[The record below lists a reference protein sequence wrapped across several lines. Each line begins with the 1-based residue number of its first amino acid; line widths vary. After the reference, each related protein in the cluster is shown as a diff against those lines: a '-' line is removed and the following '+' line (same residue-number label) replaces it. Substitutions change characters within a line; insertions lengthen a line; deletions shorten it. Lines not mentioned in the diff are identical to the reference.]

1 VQRALAVAGAGRR
14 FGGGPGG
21 VADAAAAER
30 PGALEMRQRGGE
42 VFRAQQRN
50 AEAEIRVG
58 VVGSCGD
65 FAAIALHRNR
75 PFAARE
81 GGAEG
86 FRLERRDLRRRL
98 VLHAVAGLL
107 FAITAV
113 LAIAA
118 LMVLRRP
125 DLQFE
130 FMAWK
135 LGTFYVLYY
144 FAIYWAIAGAIHAA
158 HYYGEAQARE
168 ERLARERLEVLRSKL
183 NPHFLFNTLNAISTM
198 ALQQD
203 HERVTNS
210 LGLLGDMLR
219 ATLDD
224 SLPHEIPLARELD
237 LADKYLA
244 IQSIRFG
251 DRLRVR
257 RDIDPR
263 SLDALVPSMLLQ
275 PIIENAIVHGVAAK
289 PGEGWVKIETR
300 SGDDRLVLEVSD
312 SGDGFAA
319 NPGNGIGLANTR
331 ERLATLY
338 RDAHTIAL
346 QSLPGAGARVTIAIP
361 LRRGA

>member
-1 VQRALAVAGAGRR
+1 MIYSTAVKARESFLIAGLVAACATLFGIGETLQNYLRSRLWGQTFALAGSLSENVLTAFILAALTPIAFVMSRR
-14 FGGGPGG
+14 
-21 VADAAAAER
+21 
-30 PGALEMRQRGGE
+30 
-42 VFRAQQRN
+42 
-50 AEAEIRVG
+50 
-58 VVGSCGD
+58 
-65 FAAIALHRNR
+65 
-75 PFAARE
+75 
-81 GGAEG
+81 

-98 VLHAVAGLL
+98 VLHAIAGLV

-257 RDIDPR
+257 RDIDPQ

-300 SGDDRLVLEVSD
+300 FGNDRLVLEVSD

-361 LRRGA
+361 LRHGA

>member
-1 VQRALAVAGAGRR
+1 MKARPSFLIAGLVAGCATL
-14 FGGGPGG
+14 FGI
-21 VADAAAAER
+21 
-30 PGALEMRQRGGE
+30 GE
-42 VFRAQQRN
+42 TVQNYLRSRLWEQ
-50 AEAEIRVG
+50 
-58 VVGSCGD
+58 
-65 FAAIALHRNR
+65 
-75 PFAARE
+75 PFAWAGSLSENITTAFILAALTPIAFFMSRR
-81 GGAEG
+81 
-86 FRLERRDLRRRL
+86 FRLERRVVRRRL
-98 VLHAVAGLL
+98 LLQAMAGLL
-107 FAITAV
+107 FAVTAV

-118 LMVLRRP
+118 LMVLRKP

-144 FAIYWAIAGAIHAA
+144 FAIYWAIVGAIHAA

-168 ERLARERLEVLRSKL
+168 ERLVRERLEVLRSKL

-198 ALQQD
+198 ALRED
-203 HERVTNS
+203 HDRVSQS

-224 SLPHEIPLARELD
+224 SLPHEVPLARELD
-237 LADKYLA
+237 LAGKYLA

-251 DRLRVR
+251 DRLHIR
-257 RDIDPR
+257 RDIDPQ

-275 PIIENAIVHGVAAK
+275 PILENAIVHGVASK

-300 SGDDRLVLEVSD
+300 STEKQLVLVISD

-319 NPGNGIGLANTR
+319 RPGNGIGLANTR

-346 QSLPGAGARVTIAIP
+346 QSLPDAGARVTIEIP
-361 LRRGA
+361 LRRNA